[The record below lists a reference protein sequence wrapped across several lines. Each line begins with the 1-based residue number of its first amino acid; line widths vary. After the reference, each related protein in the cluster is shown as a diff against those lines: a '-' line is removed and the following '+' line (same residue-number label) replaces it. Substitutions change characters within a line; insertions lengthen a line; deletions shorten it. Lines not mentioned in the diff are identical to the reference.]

1 MGKPKVA
8 KEHYDAMLPTNDP
21 VVLMNLALL
30 YLSEN
35 KLGQA
40 QKFAEQAYQ
49 NAPKNARAQD
59 TLGWILL
66 VRGDNQRAVEL
77 LEDSVKQDPKNGLTH
92 YHLGMSLAKNGEAER
107 AKTILSRSISLGGFT
122 QMDAARA
129 ALLKLGS

>member
-1 MGKPKVA
+1 MGQWLRTHPQDKPVHKLIAAALIDMGKPKVD

-49 NAPKNARAQD
+49 NAPKNARS
-59 TLGWILL
+59 GH
-66 VRGDNQRAVEL
+66 
-77 LEDSVKQDPKNGLTH
+77 P
-92 YHLGMSLAKNGEAER
+92 GMDIACSWRQPAGC
-107 AKTILSRSISLGGFT
+107 
-122 QMDAARA
+122 
-129 ALLKLGS
+129 